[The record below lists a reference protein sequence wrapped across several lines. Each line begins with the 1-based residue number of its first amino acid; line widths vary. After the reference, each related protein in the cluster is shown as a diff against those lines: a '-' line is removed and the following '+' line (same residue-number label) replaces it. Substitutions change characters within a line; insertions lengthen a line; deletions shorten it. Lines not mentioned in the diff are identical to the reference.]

1 MANKKLTG
9 GSSDY
14 YKVKV
19 DNPTSPEIDPYTAEC
34 NDIIEALNLSYT
46 EGNIV
51 KAIWRM
57 AKNRMGEGKPGVSN
71 LYDAEKVEF
80 FAKRVLSK
88 EQQHAKNSQ
97 TDSSSI

>member
-19 DNPTSPEIDPYTAEC
+19 DNPTSPEVEPYIAEC
-34 NDIIEALNLSYT
+34 NDIIEALNLSFA

-51 KAIWRM
+51 KAIWRI
-57 AKNRMGEGKPGVSN
+57 AKNRMGEGKLGVSN
-71 LYDAEKVEF
+71 LYDAEK
-80 FAKRVLSK
+80 
-88 EQQHAKNSQ
+88 
-97 TDSSSI
+97 TDSLIRI